1 MSSTG
6 DLRVR
11 LPLAVPCSYCST
23 WLSVRLVCRLTLF
36 FFFLFLFSLFFLF
49 FSFSRKKL
57 DKYIC
62 ISGSLRCS
70 EHTDLVVDP
79 VVCSQ
84 CAKQIDGEVIL
95 SVGQKLHTACFK
107 CGFCSKALAKATAKL
122 KDDKLCCPE
131 CMLKKDPSLRA
142 KNAAAAAAE
151 AQRGGDPDAIEDAPK
166 AAAAAPAA
174 AVATPV
180 NHDEFTKY
188 VRKPHN
194 RKVSKVRE
202 KKNRMTL
209 RKPSPPQP
217 MRLL

>member
-1 MSSTG
+1 MACAPLSRGGRPPST
-6 DLRVR
+6 RR
-11 LPLAVPCSYCST
+11 PSHPSPH
-23 WLSVRLVCRLTLF
+23 LSVSV
-36 FFFLFLFSLFFLF
+36 SVSF
-49 FSFSRKKL
+49 FSFFSRKKL

-95 SVGQKLHTACFK
+95 SVGMKLHAACFK

-151 AQRGGDPDAIEDAPK
+151 AQRGGDADAIEEAPK

-174 AVATPV
+174 AAVATPAPI

-194 RKVSKVRE
+194 RKVSKVRAQ
-202 KKNRMTL
+202 KKTRRRL
-209 RKPSPPQP
+209 SRPPTQP
-217 MRLL
+217 CAPAECRPPPLCLPT